1 MDSRFNDTVHS
12 LRYTDEKSDDEYA
25 FVKALR
31 MSGGVGANSYSANS
45 LLQSFINGQ
54 TSLEEMMMNL
64 NFPNYIKVAELGCSS
79 GQNTFLAISEII
91 NTINVLCQNSNQ
103 NPPEIDCC
111 LNDLPE
117 NDFNTFKFVPFFNKE
132 IMMTNQASCFVPFY
146 SRLFSRNSLHF
157 IHSSYA
163 LHWLSKVPENLE
175 NNKENAYISNS
186 SPQSAYKAYL
196 NQFQRDFSMF
206 LTLRSEEIVSN
217 GRMVLTFIGRNTLN
231 SDQFYRDCCH
241 IWTLLSKSLV
251 SKPKLDAFNMPFY
264 DPNEQELKEVIQN
277 EGSFEINDL
286 ETHGFDLGHNLLSF
300 LFQLINS
307 KTCPSCD
314 DMMLVLENGL
324 LFISYSNTSYITA
337 SEKKRTKCIPQ
348 VSKPSSLLA
357 SMRCNNCLL
366 LGSPFSSL
374 GPEFE
379 AETNLS
385 RDSLR
390 SLSEFCVPHDIEAY
404 VRGMEYADSSDFNFV
419 I

>member
-1 MDSRFNDTVHS
+1 MM
-12 LRYTDEKSDDEYA
+12 YTDEKSDDEYA

-45 LLQSFINGQ
+45 LLQRRVLSMAKPVLVRN
-54 TSLEEMMMNL
+54 TEEMMMNL

-117 NDFNTFKFVPFFNKE
+117 NDFNTTFKFVPFFNKE
-132 IMMTNQASCFVPFY
+132 IMMTNQASCFVYGAPGSFY

-175 NNKENAYISNS
+175 NNKENVYISNS

-241 IWTLLSKSLV
+241 I
-251 SKPKLDAFNMPFY
+251 
-264 DPNEQELKEVIQN
+264 
-277 EGSFEINDL
+277 
-286 ETHGFDLGHNLLSF
+286 
-300 LFQLINS
+300 
-307 KTCPSCD
+307 
-314 DMMLVLENGL
+314 
-324 LFISYSNTSYITA
+324 
-337 SEKKRTKCIPQ
+337 
-348 VSKPSSLLA
+348 
-357 SMRCNNCLL
+357 
-366 LGSPFSSL
+366 
-374 GPEFE
+374 
-379 AETNLS
+379 
-385 RDSLR
+385 
-390 SLSEFCVPHDIEAY
+390 
-404 VRGMEYADSSDFNFV
+404 
-419 I
+419 

>member
-1 MDSRFNDTVHS
+1 MSMSTTNLCIPRC
-12 LRYTDEKSDDEYA
+12 RYTDEKSDDEYA

-45 LLQSFINGQ
+45 LLQRRVLSMAKPVLVRN
-54 TSLEEMMMNL
+54 TEEMMMNL

-117 NDFNTFKFVPFFNKE
+117 NDFNTTFKFVPFFNKE
-132 IMMTNQASCFVPFY
+132 IMMTNQASCFVYGAPGSFY

-175 NNKENAYISNS
+175 NNKENVYISNS

-241 IWTLLSKSLV
+241 I
-251 SKPKLDAFNMPFY
+251 
-264 DPNEQELKEVIQN
+264 
-277 EGSFEINDL
+277 
-286 ETHGFDLGHNLLSF
+286 
-300 LFQLINS
+300 
-307 KTCPSCD
+307 
-314 DMMLVLENGL
+314 
-324 LFISYSNTSYITA
+324 
-337 SEKKRTKCIPQ
+337 
-348 VSKPSSLLA
+348 
-357 SMRCNNCLL
+357 
-366 LGSPFSSL
+366 
-374 GPEFE
+374 
-379 AETNLS
+379 
-385 RDSLR
+385 
-390 SLSEFCVPHDIEAY
+390 
-404 VRGMEYADSSDFNFV
+404 
-419 I
+419 

>member
-1 MDSRFNDTVHS
+1 MAKPVLVRNT
-12 LRYTDEKSDDEYA
+12 
-25 FVKALR
+25 
-31 MSGGVGANSYSANS
+31 
-45 LLQSFINGQ
+45 
-54 TSLEEMMMNL
+54 EEMMMNL

-132 IMMTNQASCFVPFY
+132 IMMTNQASCFVY
-146 SRLFSRNSLHF
+146 G
-157 IHSSYA
+157 A
-163 LHWLSKVPENLE
+163 PENLE

-277 EGSFEINDL
+277 EDSMQ
-286 ETHGFDLGHNLLSF
+286 HF
-300 LFQLINS
+300 LIHKQPPTKS
-307 KTCPSCD
+307 KSR
-314 DMMLVLENGL
+314 
-324 LFISYSNTSYITA
+324 
-337 SEKKRTKCIPQ
+337 KIPKLDQ
-348 VSKPSSLLA
+348 KHER
-357 SMRCNNCLL
+357 M
-366 LGSPFSSL
+366 
-374 GPEFE
+374 
-379 AETNLS
+379 
-385 RDSLR
+385 
-390 SLSEFCVPHDIEAY
+390 
-404 VRGMEYADSSDFNFV
+404 
-419 I
+419 

>member
-1 MDSRFNDTVHS
+1 MRCGQNATEDSMTV
-12 LRYTDEKSDDEYA
+12 LLPLQRYTDEKSDDEYA

-45 LLQSFINGQ
+45 LLQRRVLSMAKPVLVTN
-54 TSLEEMMMNL
+54 TEEMMMNL

-117 NDFNTFKFVPFFNKE
+117 NDFNTTFKFVPFFNKE
-132 IMMTNQASCFVPFY
+132 IMMTNQASCFVYGAPGSFY

-157 IHSSYA
+157 IHSSDA

-175 NNKENAYISNS
+175 NNKENVYISNS

-241 IWTLLSKSLV
+241 VWTLLSKSLGDLVFEGLV

-286 ETHGFDLGHNLLSF
+286 ETHGFDLGHSNCDNNEEYNYEAGYNEAKSIRAVTEPMLIAHF
-300 LFQLINS
+300 GEDVIDILFDKYARHVTQHASCRN
-307 KTCPSCD
+307 KTSVT
-314 DMMLVLENGL
+314 LVVAL
-324 LFISYSNTSYITA
+324 T
-337 SEKKRTKCIPQ
+337 KK
-348 VSKPSSLLA
+348 
-357 SMRCNNCLL
+357 
-366 LGSPFSSL
+366 
-374 GPEFE
+374 
-379 AETNLS
+379 
-385 RDSLR
+385 
-390 SLSEFCVPHDIEAY
+390 
-404 VRGMEYADSSDFNFV
+404 
-419 I
+419 

>member
-45 LLQSFINGQ
+45 LLQRRVLSMAKPVLVRN
-54 TSLEEMMMNL
+54 TEEMMMNL

-117 NDFNTFKFVPFFNKE
+117 NDFNTTFKFVPFFNKE
-132 IMMTNQASCFVPFY
+132 IMMTNQASCFVYGAPGSFY

-175 NNKENAYISNS
+175 NNKENVYISNS

-231 SDQFYRDCCH
+231 SDQFYRDFTAPGKIH
-241 IWTLLSKSLV
+241 TLPFFQVITLGREAKNLSLTLYADSMQHFLIHKQPPTKSKSR
-251 SKPKLDAFNMPFY
+251 KIPKLDQKH
-264 DPNEQELKEVIQN
+264 EQ
-277 EGSFEINDL
+277 
-286 ETHGFDLGHNLLSF
+286 
-300 LFQLINS
+300 
-307 KTCPSCD
+307 
-314 DMMLVLENGL
+314 M
-324 LFISYSNTSYITA
+324 
-337 SEKKRTKCIPQ
+337 
-348 VSKPSSLLA
+348 
-357 SMRCNNCLL
+357 
-366 LGSPFSSL
+366 
-374 GPEFE
+374 
-379 AETNLS
+379 
-385 RDSLR
+385 
-390 SLSEFCVPHDIEAY
+390 
-404 VRGMEYADSSDFNFV
+404 
-419 I
+419 

>member
-45 LLQSFINGQ
+45 LLQRRVLSMAKPVLVGN
-54 TSLEEMMMNL
+54 TEEMMMNL

-117 NDFNTFKFVPFFNKE
+117 NDFNTTFKF
-132 IMMTNQASCFVPFY
+132 
-146 SRLFSRNSLHF
+146 
-157 IHSSYA
+157 
-163 LHWLSKVPENLE
+163 VPENLE
-175 NNKENAYISNS
+175 NNKENVYISNS

-241 IWTLLSKSLV
+241 VWTLLSKSLV

-286 ETHGFDLGHNLLSF
+286 ETHGFDLGHSNCDNNEEYNYEAGYNEAKSIRAVTEPM
-300 LFQLINS
+300 LIAHFGE
-307 KTCPSCD
+307 D
-314 DMMLVLENGL
+314 V
-324 LFISYSNTSYITA
+324 I
-337 SEKKRTKCIPQ
+337 
-348 VSKPSSLLA
+348 
-357 SMRCNNCLL
+357 
-366 LGSPFSSL
+366 
-374 GPEFE
+374 
-379 AETNLS
+379 
-385 RDSLR
+385 
-390 SLSEFCVPHDIEAY
+390 DI
-404 VRGMEYADSSDFNFV
+404 
-419 I
+419 